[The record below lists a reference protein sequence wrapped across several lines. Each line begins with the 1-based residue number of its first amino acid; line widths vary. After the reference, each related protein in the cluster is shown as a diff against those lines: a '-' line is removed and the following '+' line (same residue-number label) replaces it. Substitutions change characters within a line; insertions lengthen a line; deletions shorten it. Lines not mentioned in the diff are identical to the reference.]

1 MIRTMAMAAALL
13 CAGTAQAQLS
23 VVTGPVEGDV
33 ISVTDAD
40 TLKVAVYP
48 WTDEL
53 RLVNV
58 RIRGVDAPELRGAC
72 SYEKDLA
79 QTAKRFTADL
89 IAKSNNRVKLYV
101 IGCNA
106 SEGAGFGRCLSY
118 VHAGGVDISKALIDA
133 GLARRNFGEKRQ
145 PWCPAP

>member
-23 VVTGPVEGDV
+23 VVTGPVEADV
-33 ISVTDAD
+33 IRTVDGD
-40 TLKVAVYP
+40 TLKLAVYA

-53 RLVNV
+53 RLVDL
-58 RIRGVDAPELRGAC
+58 RLRGVDTPEVRGAC

-79 QTAKRFTADL
+79 QAAKRFTADL

-101 IGCNA
+101 VGCNA
-106 SEGAGFGRCLSY
+106 AEGAGFGRCLSY

-133 GLARRNFGEKRQ
+133 GLARQNFGEKRQ

>member
-13 CAGTAQAQLS
+13 CAGTAQAQLG
-23 VVTGPVEGDV
+23 VVQGPVEADVARIIDGDTIDV
-33 ISVTDAD
+33 KVMAWPDQAVWESV
-40 TLKVAVYP
+40 
-48 WTDEL
+48 
-53 RLVNV
+53 RL
-58 RIRGVDAPELRGAC
+58 RGVDTPEVRGSC
-72 SYEKDLA
+72 TYEKDLA
-79 QTAKRFTADL
+79 QAAKRFTADL

>member
-23 VVTGPVEGDV
+23 VVTGPVEADV
-33 ISVTDAD
+33 IRTVDGD
-40 TLKVAVYP
+40 TLKLAVYA

-53 RLVNV
+53 RLVDL
-58 RIRGVDAPELRGAC
+58 RLRGVDTPEVRGAC

-79 QTAKRFTADL
+79 QAAKRFTADL